1 MLPLFKSVA
10 PLSPQVSDIVP
21 LEEQTGTMAT
31 VTIPSYN
38 TDHPATLFAPG
49 RLRGLAVQLDPSSI
63 TPLAGT
69 GGRIYRAT
77 LSGPNAFP
85 HLRGGQFATVAVKVT
100 EDDRTRRPRD
110 PKREARILA
119 DLDHPNVRP
128 TTMPDLLLRL
138 G

>member
-1 MLPLFKSVA
+1 MGVLATPQFLFQPLVI
-10 PLSPQVSDIVP
+10 LLRQ
-21 LEEQTGTMAT
+21 EHTMTMAT
-31 VTIPSYN
+31 GAVPSYN

-49 RLRGLAVQLDPSSI
+49 RLRGLAIQLSSSSI

-77 LSGPNAFP
+77 LSGPNSLP

-100 EDDRTRRPRD
+100 DDDRTRRPRD

-119 DLDHPNVRP
+119 DLDHPNVRLEGP
-128 TTMPDLLLRL
+128 MLYSFINHV
-138 G
+138 